1 LKRLLL
7 FPTML
12 ALWGCVG
19 LGTSEAPDA
28 SSPAGIPAAP
38 TAAVGI
44 VVTPPPPV
52 HKVGA
57 SYPSIPTPATQAE
70 GDLLAYHTGLWN
82 GLAPGTSGFVLTST
96 GTSSLPTWQ
105 AAGAGASVT
114 GTGLWHSTSGTLDAA
129 AFIGTSGQIP
139 VTNAGATNTPWVTV
153 SGDCTLAASGAL
165 TCTKLNGTSY
175 GAGGALTTGNSAYV
189 SGASA
194 TTYQALNLA
203 GGSGWVTGVLPTANQ
218 ANQALVG
225 DVTGNTGADTV
236 VALQG
241 FGVATATPTSNQVLT
256 WNSGTSKWTATTPA
270 SAPSVTGS
278 GVWHSTSGTLDSAAS
293 HGSPAQLYVTNSG
306 GTDSSWVTMS
316 GDATLAAS
324 GALTLGS
331 FTLSGD
337 VTGTKSAT
345 IVSAISGT
353 SPIAITPNTF
363 QWIQGAS
370 GPGLSQAQQ
379 ANGSNPANFTITP
392 QAPGG
397 GAGST
402 PTGTPGSLVVALAAP
417 VSTGNEP
424 DFHINRSGAFANPV
438 FSAGLMNA
446 SAYIGGIL
454 LMNQTFVTYNAG
466 SGATDIDAAGGALY
480 VQSAGSRVGLW
491 NANGLQLFPVS
502 GSANLGGGT
511 GVFGINNAGTNSTAT
526 ITNGLTLS
534 SNGGNLEVDAG
545 GIQFPKFISAPLIKQ
560 NAQTTDLSAQNIGVQ
575 AQNAWASAATHVTG
589 GNATFAGGL
598 GTTLANGG
606 SSAILA
612 GDGTSSLTAAAAGA
626 GVSGSLNSSILFNA
640 SLNTLT
646 ADVAP
651 QGVGAPNSQNLGS
664 QKKRIFCRTN
674 ATGIIACGG
683 FAFTVPSNT
692 VASFTV
698 RWTARDVTTNN
709 NANDA
714 TGMCVAAVH
723 NQSGTLNGIGPSAG
737 SCTSVWSILGTGNT
751 TSAAFTYTMS
761 GTTVR
766 FNMGGYTI
774 TDNIDWTLDVD
785 MTLN

>member
-1 LKRLLL
+1 LKRILL

-44 VVTPPPPV
+44 VVTPPPSV

-82 GLAPGTSGFVLTST
+82 GLAPGTNGFVLTST

-129 AFIGTSGQIP
+129 AFIGTAAQIP

-165 TCTKLNGTSY
+165 TCTKLNSTSY

-203 GGSGWVTGVLPTANQ
+203 GGSGWVTGVLPTGNQ

-324 GALTLGS
+324 GALTLGNFS
-331 FTLSGD
+331 LAGD

-363 QWIQGAS
+363 QWIQGAT

-379 ANGSNPANFTITP
+379 ANGSNPASFTITP

-402 PTGTPGSLVVALAAP
+402 PTGTPGNLNVALAAP
-417 VSTGNEP
+417 VSTGSEAYLQVTRGGTP
-424 DFHINRSGAFANPV
+424 MASLGTLSV
-438 FSAGLMNA
+438 YGGLWLGNA
-446 SAYIGGIL
+446 APTASNYSIWGFG
-454 LMNQTFVTYNAG
+454 NNTYLG
-466 SGATDIDAAGGALY
+466 AGG
-480 VQSAGSRVGLW
+480 GSVIFRPSNTSNLGMVGTTGWQFGAESLT
-491 NANGLQLFPVS
+491 
-502 GSANLGGGT
+502 LGGGSGG
-511 GVFGINNAGTNSTAT
+511 GVIGITNATTNPTAT
-526 ITNGLTLS
+526 CSGGLCLS
-534 SNGGNLEVDAG
+534 SNGGNLEVDSG
-545 GIQFPKFISAPLIKQ
+545 GLQFPKFISAPLIKQ

-626 GVSGSLNSSILFNA
+626 GVSGSLNSSILFN
-640 SLNTLT
+640 SSSSTLT

-698 RWTARDVTTNN
+698 RWTARDVTSNN

-751 TSAAFTYTMS
+751 TSAAFTYTMAGS
-761 GTTVR
+761 TVR